1 MARVVGIDH
10 LVLSVGNFA
19 RSKDFYRKVLGF
31 LGFKLKHEYPDMAG
45 WSNGKTLFWIA
56 AADAKGKKHKYR
68 KGDIGF
74 HHYAFELSSR
84 KDVDALGAFLVEHGL
99 TVVDPPGE
107 YYEPSYYAV
116 YFTDPDGMKLEGMVF
131 KPPPKKSGA
140 EAASKEE
147 GQARVASSCLGA
159 ASLPVSCPGRVQRA
173 RLRERNETRDPAR
186 HDETRQRP
194 SVMRPWVPGL
204 RSLTLA
210 RPGHERGARARRV
223 QIRGSMNRWP
233 WPYSR
238 CQTAQCYSFPRRVAA
253 PGLVSIH
260 SHPTRRGVG
269 GAPTGAL
276 VLLSRLRDAT
286 DPRE

>member
-10 LVLSVGNFA
+10 LVIRVKDFE
-19 RSKDFYRKVLGF
+19 RSKAFYDTVLGF
-31 LGFKLKHEYPDMAG
+31 LGFKRKYNFDKTAG

-131 KPPPKKSGA
+131 KPPPRK
-140 EAASKEE
+140 
-147 GQARVASSCLGA
+147 R
-159 ASLPVSCPGRVQRA
+159 
-173 RLRERNETRDPAR
+173 
-186 HDETRQRP
+186 
-194 SVMRPWVPGL
+194 
-204 RSLTLA
+204 
-210 RPGHERGARARRV
+210 RPGKK
-223 QIRGSMNRWP
+223 
-233 WPYSR
+233 
-238 CQTAQCYSFPRRVAA
+238 
-253 PGLVSIH
+253 
-260 SHPTRRGVG
+260 TRR
-269 GAPTGAL
+269 T
-276 VLLSRLRDAT
+276 
-286 DPRE
+286 